1 MKKIFSSILLAVC
14 TVGIISVVTNV
25 KPAYASPATPS
36 HNECISRGQQ
46 NLALFTIMGA
56 KIKKEEPALEE
67 QGVTML
73 SRYGLVYPGVDK
85 LNIFVTG
92 VGARAANGS
101 IRIRAF
107 NKAKQDGLEIENTSK
122 SIKCL
127 DREKFSLSYV
137 FALPTKAKSLIVE
150 LSYDT
155 SSATGQGY
163 RYVSKYY
170 LEII

>member
-1 MKKIFSSILLAVC
+1 MKRIICLLVM
-14 TVGIISVVTNV
+14 V
-25 KPAYASPATPS
+25 
-36 HNECISRGQQ
+36 
-46 NLALFTIMGA
+46 L
-56 KIKKEEPALEE
+56 
-67 QGVTML
+67 TML
-73 SRYGLVYPGVDK
+73 TASVCSAATVAGGNTKYFDRCRVSVST
-85 LNIFVTG
+85 TG
-92 VGARAANGS
+92 
-101 IRIRAF
+101 
-107 NKAKQDGLEIENTSK
+107 NKVWNYIENTSK
-122 SIKCL
+122 SIKCF

>member
-1 MKKIFSSILLAVC
+1 MKKVFRSVLIAFCA
-14 TVGIISVVTNV
+14 VGIINSATGV
-25 KPAYASPATPS
+25 KAAYASPYTPT
-36 HNECISRGQQ
+36 HNEYISRGQQ

-92 VGARAANGS
+92 VGARASNGS